1 MPLDQRRLLHDLQ
14 VAGLHVTE
22 VETVRAPTVWRAAGP
37 AGAFVVR
44 WAPEAEA
51 AELEATLR
59 WTQRLSDAGL
69 PVPTPWRS
77 PGMRPALAPAAGG
90 LALVHRWTEGTQVSE
105 AGWDEDSAEALGEL
119 LAAAH
124 LEAER
129 PPPLLTPASGDAAS
143 VRRYDEAWAR
153 GAWDRSAAERVLPSS
168 SLDERTTVDRGV
180 EAATQVLVRAWSGGP
195 GGPVIVV
202 HADVHAGNVLSLDD
216 GTSESRRRRA
226 TGSASS
232 TREPEKRLPRLALID
247 LGRVGLAPVA
257 LDLALALLDHE
268 DTTTWSLL
276 RAYRRM
282 RPLDA
287 SFEDVY
293 GAFRVLAM
301 VDNLRF
307 LAAFEQERAFIE
319 ASWPGLVAAC
329 AALLADGAAPR
340 SRRKG

>member
-1 MPLDQRRLLHDLQ
+1 MRLDRRRLLHDLQ

-22 VETVRAPTVWRAAGP
+22 VEAVRSPGVWRAAGP

-44 WAPEAEA
+44 WAQQAET

-59 WTQRLSDAGL
+59 WAQRLSDAGV
-69 PVPTPWRS
+69 PVPAPWRS
-77 PGMRPALAPAAGG
+77 PGMQPSLAPVADGM
-90 LALVHRWTEGTQVSE
+90 ALVHQWIEGTQVSE

-129 PPPLLTPASGDAAS
+129 HLDQVSPDSAEPIS

-153 GAWDRSAAERVLPSS
+153 GAWDLSAAERVLPSATP
-168 SLDERTTVDRGV
+168 DELSTVSRGV
-180 EAATQVLVRAWSGGP
+180 EVATQVLARAWSGGP
-195 GGPVIVV
+195 GGPVIGV
-202 HADVHAGNVLSLDD
+202 HADVHAGNVLLLDD
-216 GTSESRRRRA
+216 GTRGSRRHPARGGA
-226 TGSASS
+226 KPHSAQ
-232 TREPEKRLPRLALID
+232 EGKLPRLALID

-257 LDLALALLDHE
+257 LDLALALLEHE
-268 DTTTWSLL
+268 DSTTWALL
-276 RAYRRM
+276 RAYRRL
-282 RPLDA
+282 RPLDP
-287 SFEDVY
+287 SFEEVY

-301 VDNLRF
+301 VDNLGF
-307 LAAFEQERAFIE
+307 LAAFDQERAFIE

-329 AALLADGAAPR
+329 AALLDDDPTVR